1 MVVVL
6 LIGLAPRMAAHEV
19 PNEVTVL
26 GFVHPEG
33 KTLRLLIRAPLKS
46 MRDVDV
52 PTVAGGF
59 LDFSKMPDAEHH
71 AAQVWIRDFVEV
83 YENGQQLTV
92 PVIAAT
98 RTSLPSDRS
107 FESYDAALAN
117 ITTGAK
123 LDQSAEIFWDQGMLD
138 VMFEYP
144 IQSDQ
149 SDFAIRP
156 GLTRLGLRVNIV
168 LRFLQPGKT
177 ERAFDV
183 HADTGIVHLDP
194 RWHQAFY
201 LFAREG
207 FFHIL
212 DGIDHLLFLLCLVIP
227 FRRFRSLV
235 VVVTAFTV
243 AHSVTL
249 IASAYGMAPDSLW
262 FPPLIET
269 LIAISILYMAFEN
282 IIGAKLERRWV
293 MTFGF
298 GLIHGFGFSFLLRE
312 RLQFAGQHLL
322 TSLLAFNVGVEIGQL
337 LVLVITIPLLTLIFR
352 YVVAERIGTILMSAL
367 VAHTAWHW
375 ATERGARLSQYQWTA
390 FDSSDLAGF
399 VRLAMV
405 IVAAAFLMWLMSL
418 WIGSS
423 RRFRTEVPDEGS
435 ARRFHTK
442 VPTEVPDGGSKNP
455 REEPS

>member
-6 LIGLAPRMAAHEV
+6 LIALAPRIAAHEV

-33 KTLRLLIRAPLKS
+33 QTLRLLIRAPLKS

-59 LDFSKMPDAEHH
+59 LDFSKMEAAERH

-123 LDQSAEIFWDQGMLD
+123 LDQSTEIYWEQGMLD
-138 VMFEYP
+138 VVFEYP

-156 GLTRLGLRVNIV
+156 GLTRLGLQVNVV
-168 LRFLQPGKT
+168 LRFLQPGKA

-227 FRRFRSLV
+227 FRKLRPLV
-235 VVVTAFTV
+235 IVVTSFTV

-249 IASAYGMAPDSLW
+249 IASAFGMAPDSLW

-269 LIAISILYMAFEN
+269 LIAISIVYMAFEN
-282 IIGAKLERRWV
+282 IVGAKLQRRWV
-293 MTFGF
+293 VTFGVR
-298 GLIHGFGFSFLLRE
+298 LVHGFGFSFLLRE
-312 RLQFAGQHLL
+312 RLQFAGDHLL

-337 LVLVITIPLLTLIFR
+337 PCCWSRFRRWRCSSATSSPSGSARSCCRRSSRTPRGTGRSIAARRCMTYPLAGIHAAGR
-352 YVVAERIGTILMSAL
+352 RGGHSAADGDRRRRGPVWLMSA
-367 VAHTAWHW
+367 VD
-375 ATERGARLSQYQWTA
+375 RKDQ
-390 FDSSDLAGF
+390 
-399 VRLAMV
+399 
-405 IVAAAFLMWLMSL
+405 
-418 WIGSS
+418 
-423 RRFRTEVPDEGS
+423 
-435 ARRFHTK
+435 
-442 VPTEVPDGGSKNP
+442 
-455 REEPS
+455 RELESTNLRHLGT